1 MKWNDLRNAALA
13 AFCDNLLSNVR
24 RGNSPEQLPPLLLYS
39 KKETISKNDIF
50 QMELWYEDFEN
61 YGIKWEELFSILLDA
76 DYKYDKKE
84 ELVYRKINME
94 RWERDLIVEFKFRYR
109 KVKDWYAEMEMDA
122 REAERLVE
130 TTDYWFER
138 DYGPI
143 DL

>member
-1 MKWNDLRNAALA
+1 
-13 AFCDNLLSNVR
+13 
-24 RGNSPEQLPPLLLYS
+24 
-39 KKETISKNDIF
+39 
-50 QMELWYEDFEN
+50 MELWYEDFEN
-61 YGIKWEELFSILLDA
+61 YGIKWEELFSILPDA